1 MLLLSQQP
9 KIEMGI
15 DAIITLAVIL
25 IALALFA
32 TEVFS
37 VDLVAMLIMATLV
50 LTGVITPQQGVDGF
64 SNNATITVAFM
75 FVLSAALLKTGALQA
90 LAHRLSQVFKRNYK
104 LGLLLMMLLIAFI
117 SALINNTP
125 VVAVFIPVVIQ
136 ISYASGQSPAKML
149 IPLSYASIMGGMCTL
164 IGTSTNI
171 LVSGIAEKEGLPGF
185 SMFLLTPIGLLL
197 LLAGMVYM
205 FFIGIR
211 LLPQQDYA
219 KDMEQEFALR
229 DYITEIELLEGTK
242 LNGVRIMDS
251 SLVKELEM
259 DIIELVR
266 GDTRFTMPPGDFV
279 LQAGDMLKIR
289 CDVQKVKALKE
300 RIKVVEDATLSV
312 GGNSLAE
319 KQTALVELVVT
330 AGSPF
335 TDKTLRSLDFRRK
348 YRGIPLAI
356 RHRDEVLHEGLY
368 EVPLRAGDIILAE
381 IKAHYIKELK
391 RVESGADAPFVLLS
405 QEALTDFNRPQFR
418 LVIGVII
425 TMVVLATMGIL
436 PIMVGAICG
445 VLVLVLLRCLDMKET
460 YQAINWKIIFLLAGA
475 LSLGEAMKN
484 SGLDRMIADGLIGQ
498 LGPWGPIA
506 IISGLYLAT
515 SLLTEIMSNNATA
528 ALLAPIA
535 ISTAAQLE
543 LSPMPFLV
551 AIALAA
557 SCSFMTPIGYQTNA
571 MVYSAGNYRFADFF
585 KVGAGLNLLMWLLAT
600 FLIPYIYG
608 F

>member
-1 MLLLSQQP
+1 
-9 KIEMGI
+9 MGI

-104 LGLLLMMLLIAFI
+104 LGLLMMMLLIAFI

-197 LLAGMVYM
+197 LIAGMVYM

-211 LLPQQDYA
+211 LLPEQDYA
-219 KDMEQEFALR
+219 KDMEEQFALR
-229 DYITEIELLEGTK
+229 DYITEIELLEGTE
-242 LNGVRIMDS
+242 LNGARIMDS

-319 KQTALVELVVT
+319 KQTALVEPVVT

-368 EVPLRAGDIILAE
+368 ELPLRAGDIILAE

-391 RVESGADAPFVLLS
+391 QVESGVDAPFVLLS
-405 QEALTDFNRPQFR
+405 QEPLTDFNRPQFR

-425 TMVVLATMGIL
+425 TMVALATMGVL

-445 VLVLVLLRCLDMKET
+445 VLALVLLRCLDMKEA

-543 LSPMPFLV
+543 LSPVPFLV

-585 KVGAGLNLLMWLLAT
+585 KVGAGLNLLFWLLAT

>member
-1 MLLLSQQP
+1 
-9 KIEMGI
+9 MGI

>member
-1 MLLLSQQP
+1 
-9 KIEMGI
+9 MGI

-104 LGLLLMMLLIAFI
+104 LGLLMMMLLIAFI

-197 LLAGMVYM
+197 LIAGMVYM

-211 LLPQQDYA
+211 LLPEQDYA
-219 KDMEQEFALR
+219 KDMEEQFALR
-229 DYITEIELLEGTK
+229 DYITEIELLEGTE
-242 LNGVRIMDS
+242 LNGARIMDS

-405 QEALTDFNRPQFR
+405 QEALTDFNRPQFH

-425 TMVVLATMGIL
+425 TMVALATMGVL

-445 VLVLVLLRCLDMKET
+445 VLALVLLRCLDMKEA

-543 LSPMPFLV
+543 LNPVPFLV

-585 KVGAGLNLLMWLLAT
+585 KVGAGLNLLFWLLAT

>member
-1 MLLLSQQP
+1 
-9 KIEMGI
+9 MGI

-104 LGLLLMMLLIAFI
+104 LGLLMMMLLIAFI

-425 TMVVLATMGIL
+425 TMVALATMGIL

-445 VLVLVLLRCLDMKET
+445 VLVLVLLRCLDMKEA

-484 SGLDRMIADGLIGQ
+484 SGLDRMIADGLITQ

-585 KVGAGLNLLMWLLAT
+585 KVGMGLNLLFWLLST

>member
-1 MLLLSQQP
+1 
-9 KIEMGI
+9 MGI

-104 LGLLLMMLLIAFI
+104 LGLLMMMLLIAFI

-197 LLAGMVYM
+197 LIAGMVYM

-211 LLPQQDYA
+211 LLPEQDYA
-219 KDMEQEFALR
+219 KDMEEQFALR
-229 DYITEIELLEGTK
+229 DYITEIELLEGTE
-242 LNGVRIMDS
+242 LNGARIMDS

-368 EVPLRAGDIILAE
+368 ELPLRAGDIILAE

-391 RVESGADAPFVLLS
+391 QVESGVDAPFVLLS
-405 QEALTDFNRPQFR
+405 QEPLTDFNRPQFR

-425 TMVVLATMGIL
+425 TMVALATMGVL

-445 VLVLVLLRCLDMKET
+445 VLALVLLRCLDMKEA

-543 LSPMPFLV
+543 LNPVPFLV

-585 KVGAGLNLLMWLLAT
+585 KVGAGLNLLFWLLAT

>member
-1 MLLLSQQP
+1 
-9 KIEMGI
+9 MGI

-25 IALALFA
+25 IALILFA

-37 VDLVAMLIMATLV
+37 VDLVALLIMATLV
-50 LTGVITPQQGVDGF
+50 LTGVITPQQGVEGF

-90 LAHRLSQVFKRNYK
+90 LAHRLSKVFRKNHK
-104 LGLLLMMLLIAFI
+104 LGLLLMMLLIALV

-136 ISYASGQSPAKML
+136 ISYATGQPPTKML

-171 LVSGIAEKEGLPGF
+171 LVSGIAEKEGLAGF
-185 SMFLLTPIGLLL
+185 SMFLLTPIGIV
-197 LLAGMVYM
+197 LLAVGMSYM
-205 FFIGIR
+205 FFFGIGR
-211 LLPQQDYA
+211 LPSRDQA
-219 KDMEQEFALR
+219 KGVAEAFSLR
-229 DYITEIELLEGTK
+229 GYLTEIELLEGTE
-242 LNGVRIMDS
+242 LDGVKIMDS

-259 DIIELVR
+259 DIIALVR
-266 GDTRFTMPPGDFV
+266 AGTRFTMPPGDFV
-279 LQAGDMLKIR
+279 LRAGDMLKIR

-300 RIKVVEDATLSV
+300 RIKIVEDATMSV

-330 AGSPF
+330 AGSDF
-335 TDKTLRSLDFRRK
+335 AHQTLRSLDFRRK

-368 EVPLRAGDIILAE
+368 EVPLQAGDIILAE
-381 IKAHYIKELK
+381 IKSHYIKELK
-391 RVESGADAPFVLLS
+391 QTEAGPQAPFVLLS
-405 QEALTDFNRPQFR
+405 EEALTDFNRPQFL
-418 LVIGVII
+418 LVIGTIAA
-425 TMVVLATMGIL
+425 MVALATAGIL
-436 PIMVGAICG
+436 PIMMGAICG
-445 VLVLVLLRCLDMKET
+445 VLALVLLGCLDMKEA

-484 SGLDRMIADGLIGQ
+484 SGLDRLIAAGLIER
-498 LGPWGPIA
+498 LGLWGPIA

-515 SLLTEIMSNNATA
+515 SLLTELMSNNATA
-528 ALLAPIA
+528 ALMAPIA
-535 ISTAAQLE
+535 ITTAAQLE
-543 LSPMPFLV
+543 LSPLPFLIAV
-551 AIALAA
+551 ALAA

-585 KVGAGLNLLMWLLAT
+585 RVGFGLNLLFWLFAT
-600 FLIPYIYG
+600 LLIPYLYG